1 MTDKQLE
8 EIITRKCGA
17 YRNYSSMTH
26 MQAKYCMK
34 QAIEADRAERS
45 ITPEIAKKIIA
56 TRDAITHED
65 YDEAWH
71 QLYSIASPEF
81 DKTEPWK
88 ELEEIALTPTED
100 K

>member
-1 MTDKQLE
+1 MNLTDKQLE
-8 EIITRKCGA
+8 GIMDKSFPNPSLREWTKD
-17 YRNYSSMTH
+17 
-26 MQAKYCMK
+26 CMK
-34 QAIEADRAERS
+34 SAIEADRSERS

-56 TRDAITHED
+56 TRDAIAHED

-100 K
+100 

>member
-1 MTDKQLE
+1 MNLTDKQLE
-8 EIITRKCGA
+8 DIIDKNTGSGIKSYSRGSIKKCMRK
-17 YRNYSSMTH
+17 
-26 MQAKYCMK
+26 
-34 QAIEADRAERS
+34 AIEADRAERS

-88 ELEEIALTPTED
+88 ELEEIALTPTGD
-100 K
+100 